1 MVLQLMVIGQV
12 VPESE
17 LNRSLKSSLEGAYHT
32 TDADEGDDSIDDENL
47 DLDDGVQTPGLY
59 DYVCK
64 FYFRQW
70 PREFHPR
77 ALKGEKT

>member
-47 DLDDGVQTPGLY
+47 DLDDGVKTPGL
-59 DYVCK
+59 
-64 FYFRQW
+64 
-70 PREFHPR
+70 
-77 ALKGEKT
+77 